1 MVIPS
6 LEPSSTE
13 AKLKYWREL
22 ARAYE
27 DSETRY
33 LYQVAELEEE
43 VGDLREQL
51 AGAHRIIDHL
61 RKRVRQQAA

>member
-6 LEPSSTE
+6 LEPSSTK
-13 AKLKYWREL
+13 AKLKYWQEL

-33 LYQVAELEEE
+33 LYQVADLEEE
-43 VGDLREQL
+43 IGELREQL
-51 AGAHRIIDHL
+51 EGAESIISHL
-61 RKRVRQQAA
+61 RKRLNHRAA